1 MSPIDP
7 IRFPLYHDGNACAAS
22 SIINR
27 LYFLAILSAIGIGF
41 AIVKFEKNSDL
52 CTANGGTVIETP
64 RGYSCAKVEKIDLR
78 KAQEKWIN

>member
-1 MSPIDP
+1 MNT
-7 IRFPLYHDGNACAAS
+7 FFEENFWG
-22 SIINR
+22 
-27 LYFLAILSAIGIGF
+27 YFFIVLAILSAIGIGF

-78 KAQEKWIN
+78 KAQEK